1 MGIYPEDDDLQP
13 FLSEVLDE
21 TLSARSRLG
30 SLLYLEARETF
41 LSPEQRTTLEEARE
55 RICRALAAEVR
66 REEAERER
74 IRAETPVQGTLFPL
88 DETPPVRRTLFPE
101 P

>member
-1 MGIYPEDDDLQP
+1 MEFPCDDDDLEP
-13 FLSEVLDE
+13 FLSEVRDE
-21 TLSARSRLG
+21 TLPPRWRLG

-41 LSPEQRTTLEEARE
+41 LSPERRATLDTARE

-66 REEAERER
+66 PPAEVPEAGGPSRP
-74 IRAETPVQGTLFPL
+74 RAQGMLFPT
-88 DETPPVRRTLFPE
+88 DHE